1 MDMDLVG
8 EKRLLQLNEL
18 DEFRLHVY
26 EIAKVYKEKTNMWH
40 DKHIKHREFEPRQE
54 VLLFNSRLKLFPEN
68 FKSRW
73 AGPFKVVSV
82 KPHGAVE
89 LRDTS
94 SSGTFLVNGQR
105 VKQNWGGNIARHKTS
120 MDLADA

>member
-1 MDMDLVG
+1 MDMDLIG

-18 DEFRLHVY
+18 NEFRLHVY
-26 EIAKVYKEKTNMWH
+26 EIAKFYKEKTNRWH
-40 DKHIKHREFEPRQE
+40 DKHIKHRKFEPRQE
-54 VLLFNSRLKLFPEN
+54 VLLFNSRLKLFPEY

-105 VKQNWGGNIARHKTS
+105 VK
-120 MDLADA
+120 